1 MLGGACP
8 SVTSL
13 IARALPA
20 LGLLQVSFEAPPP
33 SLSNRKWYRHLV
45 STAPPVRAMNL
56 ATVKLLQRYRWR
68 RVGLL
73 TQDRPGLAEMTRDLI
88 RQLLRAD
95 VQLAAA
101 ERFSGDACSGLRRL
115 QDEDVRII
123 VGHFEDGSVTDVFC
137 CAFRLGLFGPRYQ
150 WILAA
155 GRPSGWRLGWQPSSC
170 SASSLLTAADG
181 SFRLQ
186 VRQLSSTDTPGVSGR
201 TPQEYLEL
209 YLKQLNQEGSEV
221 NPLHAFAYDA
231 VWLAARVLVQVKETA
246 RKFGSLR
253 NVSVGEEEEGKML
266 LEAVKSTHFE
276 GVTGPVSFRNGE
288 RMTVIELIQFQGDS
302 GVLVGEFNTSHQQ
315 VRVLNQL
322 LRFKGPGPARDQTL
336 VRQQPLRVGL
346 LLYCV
351 LSAAAVGTIFITL
364 TVLCIIIIG
373 RWRWP
378 RRPGASPQDELLLLG
393 LLLSSAS
400 VLFSGLDRTSLPDPT
415 LEIFC
420 SVRLWTLSLGHTVGL
435 AALLTRTWR
444 VYFVCSVRLKNQLQ
458 ETGRVQLWILLLDL
472 LVLTSWQILDPLR
485 WEVLQHRLEDSAADQ
500 DVVIQSFSERC
511 SSANMELWLT
521 AVCGFKAP
529 LLGLGCFL
537 AWNIRAAAVSGRLL
551 AVSMFSLTGFSA
563 SAAAGSLLTSSDP
576 AAQFCLCSIFILSC
590 NLFILMGLFAPQV
603 FCLLSSSCSNSSCSS
618 GELQQVEL
626 QADAAEEAGVERLRR
641 RNQELRSQSGQLDV
655 QIETI
660 AMELSATLQQ
670 ETGCGAAPQLCTAR
684 PPAEENINSPERVR
698 RRLSMQLP
706 ILHHSYLPVVGGVRS
721 SSSSLFGE
729 QEVVAPRHQDHFLY
743 S

>member
-420 SVRLWTLSLGHTVGL
+420 S
-435 AALLTRTWR
+435 
-444 VYFVCSVRLKNQLQ
+444 NQLQ

>member
-1 MLGGACP
+1 MYLLMLGGACP

-45 STAPPVRAMNL
+45 STAPPVRAVNL

-231 VWLAARVLVQVKETA
+231 VWVAARVLVQVKETA

-288 RMTVIELIQFQGDS
+288 RMTVIELIQFQWDS

-378 RRPGASPQDELLLLG
+378 QRPGASPQDELLLLG

-420 SVRLWTLSLGHTVGL
+420 S
-435 AALLTRTWR
+435 
-444 VYFVCSVRLKNQLQ
+444 NQLQ

-576 AAQFCLCSIFILSC
+576 AAQFCLCSILILSC

-655 QIETI
+655 QMETI

-684 PPAEENINSPERVR
+684 TPAEENINSPERVR